1 MNKTIITRLITLA
14 AALGAALSLTF
25 TAAAPSMAAVT
36 SNHTWANQQTLR
48 GHHVRTPTRQHGRW
62 A

>member
-25 TAAAPSMAAVT
+25 TAAAAPSMAAVT
-36 SNHTWANQQTLR
+36 STHSPAIHQ
-48 GHHVRTPTRQHGRW
+48 HSKHVFTPTRQHRRW